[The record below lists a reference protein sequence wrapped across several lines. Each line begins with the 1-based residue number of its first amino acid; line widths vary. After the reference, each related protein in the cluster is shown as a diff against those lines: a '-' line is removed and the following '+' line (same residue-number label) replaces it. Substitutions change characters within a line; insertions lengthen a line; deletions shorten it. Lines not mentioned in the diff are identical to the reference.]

1 MNGMMDF
8 FIINDIMYFFHGQHD
23 GFFLMK
29 NGFFMNGKMLPFL
42 NYSELVRFSA
52 RTQLVHDDRF
62 LASPDG
68 H

>member
-1 MNGMMDF
+1 MDDMMDF
-8 FIINDIMYFFHGQHD
+8 F
-23 GFFLMK
+23 LMN
-29 NGFFMNGKMLPFL
+29 NGFFFMILPFL

>member
-1 MNGMMDF
+1 MDNMMDLF
-8 FIINDIMYFFHGQHD
+8 YEQWI
-23 GFFLMK
+23 
-29 NGFFMNGKMLPFL
+29 FFMNGKMLPFL